1 MILISL
7 CSSLCCVSTASNEF
21 FYQFQN
27 CLTFETTKECVDK
40 LQWALNNTPVP
51 LTDEERH
58 KFTWEGATERL
69 FEYSGI
75 TKREMR
81 ERERSGANKAD
92 SRIAWFLTESGRT
105 GNFIGKLYSRMSSA
119 VSESKSEKSEGQSG
133 SVEN

>member
-1 MILISL
+1 MFDI
-7 CSSLCCVSTASNEF
+7 CVSTASNEF

-27 CLTFETTKECVDK
+27 CLTFETTKECVEK
-40 LQWALNNTPVP
+40 LQWALDNTPVP
-51 LTDEERH
+51 LTDEECH
-58 KFTWEGATERL
+58 KFTWEGATDRL

-81 ERERSGANKAD
+81 ERERSGSNKAD
-92 SRIAWFLTESGRT
+92 SRIAWFHTESGRT

-119 VSESKSEKSEGQSG
+119 VSESKSEGQSG